1 MKTKLLK
8 EVAKL
13 QANLAEEGSDKRY
26 VQQQLKVAPMV
37 QEKIEA
43 IIPKVEAIMAK
54 KEISITDYNFEWSD
68 KGNFTIHVGGKTTEA
83 WTIKDFQEGSK
94 PGSKLNAL
102 LYELGLVHDVV
113 YVEDAVFEAGED
125 IYLLILG

>member
-13 QANLAEEGSDKRY
+13 QANLAKEGSDKAY
-26 VQQQLKVAPMV
+26 VQQQLKVAPVV

-54 KEISITDYNFEWSD
+54 REVSISDYSFEWTD

-83 WTIKDFQEGSK
+83 WTIKDIRS
-94 PGSKLNAL
+94 L
-102 LYELGLVHDVV
+102 LYELGRVEGVTHVEDVV
-113 YVEDAVFEAGED
+113 FDVGED
-125 IYLLILG
+125 IYLLIMG